1 LFEFEL
7 ETESGF
13 YGGRSFGRELV
24 EVFGWS
30 AEQKVKEQSNKASQ
44 KQVIT

>member
-1 LFEFEL
+1 MVGVFSKEF
-7 ETESGF
+7 
-13 YGGRSFGRELV
+13 V
-24 EVFGWS
+24 EVVSWS